1 MRKPPKPTDQEINV
15 GPQAVSFQIANG
27 NARQDC
33 ILQTNFPTKVQAQ
46 KYLLANWPAFER
58 MARDALATGT
68 IEGGQIKLMM
78 I

>member
-1 MRKPPKPTDQEINV
+1 MRKIPEATEQEIRE

-33 ILQTNFPTKVQAQ
+33 ILQTSFPTKVQAH
-46 KYLLANWPAFER
+46 KYLLANWPTIEK

-68 IEGGQIKLMM
+68 VAGSPIKLMM